1 MKNRGYKRILSL
13 GIVGLLFVLQ
23 LSALAEEKKSPL
35 KIGGALRVG
44 WPTVVTAMLTTHTA
58 EAKRSEM
65 LTLRFSA

>member
-44 WPTVVTAMLTTHTA
+44 LG
-58 EAKRSEM
+58 
-65 LTLRFSA
+65 LR